1 MLIPDKN
8 VIIAVDSS
16 GIKVSNSREERIKG
30 KWNGLKRKKFIELRI
45 AVNAKIA
52 KKLAIAHGVHFKL
65 PRCYAVLNDK

>member
-30 KWNGLKRKKFIELRI
+30 KWNGLKRKKIHRI
-45 AVNAKIA
+45 TY
-52 KKLAIAHGVHFKL
+52 
-65 PRCYAVLNDK
+65 RC